1 MKLPL
6 LRLILPV
13 VGLALFLAGLGFAV
27 KNSELITLR
36 FYLGQAWQMP
46 LVVALFG
53 AFVAGALMGV
63 LASLSYVLRQRRII
77 LGLRRELRNR
87 PAADDEAH

>member
-6 LRLILPV
+6 LRLIFPM
-13 VGLALFLAGLGFAV
+13 VGLALFLGGLGFAV
-27 KNSELITLR
+27 KNSELVTLR

-46 LVVALFG
+46 LVVALFV

-63 LASLSYVLRQRRII
+63 LASLSFVLRQRRTI
-77 LGLRRELRNR
+77 LGLRREVRNR
-87 PAADDEAH
+87 PTADDEAR